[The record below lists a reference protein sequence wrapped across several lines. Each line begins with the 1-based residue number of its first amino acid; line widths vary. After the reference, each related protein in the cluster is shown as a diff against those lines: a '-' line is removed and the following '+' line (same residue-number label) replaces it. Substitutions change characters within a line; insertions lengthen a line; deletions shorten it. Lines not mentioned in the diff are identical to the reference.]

1 MHSFVFSFF
10 EQRVDPT
17 IVSLHRSQGPKM
29 SVHGCNKPWHTCNG
43 FQEEHP
49 IQPVF
54 LSDNILLPREHLSVS
69 AHNIKAE
76 SQRLNEGISEVIS
89 EVSWTEMSDLNLFD
103 FLFCPDR
110 VRHCPFFRFEN
121 FFLCFDFFLLLFRSD
136 LEVSEVLHGNLRDH
150 ECSPSTLHCCSG
162 KS

>member
-1 MHSFVFSFF
+1 M
-10 EQRVDPT
+10 DPT

-121 FFLCFDFFLLLFRSD
+121 FFLCFDFFVLLFRSV
-136 LEVSEVLHGNLRDH
+136 LEVSKVLHGNLRDH
-150 ECSPSTLHCCSG
+150 KCSPSS
-162 KS
+162 